1 MTLTTV
7 AWLVGTACI
16 VFAVR
21 EVVRRIRSAAAHI
34 RHCIDTFEP
43 SPPTGQPANR
53 PAVAPQ
59 GDAP

>member
-7 AWLVGTACI
+7 AWLVGTAGI
-16 VFAVR
+16 VFAVW

-34 RHCIDTFEP
+34 RHCIDTFV
-43 SPPTGQPANR
+43 PAAR
-53 PAVAPQ
+53 PADRSAAAPQ